1 MTDIRA
7 KGFDSPAQLREHL
20 AELEDES
27 PADDPVV
34 GNEIPSTQ
42 QQIEVLRR
50 EVADLRARLASIRK
64 QTDGMDARPLRGDVH
79 PWLRVLATVA
89 TTYLLGRLVQR
100 LRLGAPGAAA
110 VPMIASQID
119 RRIWSGEVR
128 HG

>member
-20 AELEDES
+20 TELEEES
-27 PADDPVV
+27 PAEDPGV
-34 GNEIPSTQ
+34 GNERPSAQ
-42 QQIEVLRR
+42 QQIEALRR
-50 EVADLRARLASIRK
+50 EVADLHARLTSIRK
-64 QTDGMDARPLRGDVH
+64 QTDGMGARRSRGDIH
-79 PWLRVLATVA
+79 PWLRVLATAA

-119 RRIWSGEVR
+119 RRIW
-128 HG
+128 

>member
-20 AELEDES
+20 AELEEES
-27 PADDPVV
+27 PADDPGV
-34 GNEIPSTQ
+34 GNESPSAQ
-42 QQIEVLRR
+42 QQIEALRR
-50 EVADLRARLASIRK
+50 EVADLRARLTTIRK
-64 QTDGMDARPLRGDVH
+64 QTDGMDARPSRGDVH
-79 PWLRVLATVA
+79 PWLRVLATAA

-119 RRIWSGEVR
+119 RRIW
-128 HG
+128 

>member
-20 AELEDES
+20 AELEEES
-27 PADDPVV
+27 PAEDLVV

-42 QQIEVLRR
+42 QRIEALRR
-50 EVADLRARLASIRK
+50 EVADLRARLTTIRK
-64 QTDGMDARPLRGDVH
+64 QTDGMDARPSREDLH

-89 TTYLLGRLVQR
+89 TTFLLGRLVQR
-100 LRLGAPGAAA
+100 LRLGASGAAA

-119 RRIWSGEVR
+119 RRNW
-128 HG
+128 

>member
-20 AELEDES
+20 AELEEES
-27 PADDPVV
+27 PAEDPGV
-34 GNEIPSTQ
+34 GDQKPMSAE
-42 QQIEVLRR
+42 QQIAALRQ
-50 EVADLRARLASIRK
+50 EVADLRARLTTIRK
-64 QTDGMDARPLRGDVH
+64 QTDGMDARPLRGDMH
-79 PWLRVLATVA
+79 PWLRVLATAA

-119 RRIWSGEVR
+119 RRIW
-128 HG
+128 

>member
-20 AELEDES
+20 AELEE
-27 PADDPVV
+27 
-34 GNEIPSTQ
+34 EIPAEDPGVGDQKPMSAE
-42 QQIEVLRR
+42 QQIAALRQ
-50 EVADLRARLASIRK
+50 EVADLRARLTTIRK
-64 QTDGMDARPLRGDVH
+64 QTDGMDARPSRDDVH
-79 PWLRVLATVA
+79 PWLRVLATIA

-119 RRIWSGEVR
+119 RRIW
-128 HG
+128 

>member
-20 AELEDES
+20 AELEEES
-27 PADDPVV
+27 PAEDLVV

-42 QQIEVLRR
+42 QRIEALRR
-50 EVADLRARLASIRK
+50 EVADLRARLTTIRK
-64 QTDGMDARPLRGDVH
+64 QTDGMDARPSREDLH

-100 LRLGAPGAAA
+100 LRLGAPGVAA

-119 RRIWSGEVR
+119 RRIW
-128 HG
+128 

>member
-20 AELEDES
+20 AELEEES
-27 PADDPVV
+27 PAEDPGVR
-34 GNEIPSTQ
+34 NENPSAQ
-42 QQIEVLRR
+42 QQIEAIRQ
-50 EVADLRARLASIRK
+50 EVADLRARLITIRK
-64 QTDGMDARPLRGDVH
+64 QTDGMDARPSRGDVH
-79 PWLRVLATVA
+79 PWLRVLATAA

-119 RRIWSGEVR
+119 RRIW
-128 HG
+128 

>member
-20 AELEDES
+20 AELEEES
-27 PADDPVV
+27 PAEDPVV
-34 GNEIPSTQ
+34 GNEHPSPQ
-42 QQIEVLRR
+42 QQIEALRR

-64 QTDGMDARPLRGDVH
+64 QTDGMGVRPSPGDVH
-79 PWLRVLATVA
+79 PWLRVLATAA

-110 VPMIASQID
+110 VPMIASQLD
-119 RRIWSGEVR
+119 RRIW
-128 HG
+128 